1 MSFRSSCALP
11 RIRVSFYVLGQPGP
25 NGTRK
30 GLAVANYFAPGD
42 KVVTEW
48 GGGTVIGGVRGT
60 TIKLD
65 SGEVINIAHG
75 TPGARRLR
83 EANPKPVQA

>member
-1 MSFRSSCALP
+1 MFQ
-11 RIRVSFYVLGQPGP
+11 VGQQV
-25 NGTRK
+25 T
-30 GLAVANYFAPGD
+30 
-42 KVVTEW
+42 TEW
-48 GGGTVIGGVRGT
+48 GGGTVIGGTRGT

-83 EANPKPVQA
+83 EANADVKAAWDGYLGR

>member
-1 MSFRSSCALP
+1 M
-11 RIRVSFYVLGQPGP
+11 
-25 NGTRK
+25 
-30 GLAVANYFAPGD
+30 ANYFVPGD
-42 KVVTEW
+42 QVTTEW

-75 TPGARRLR
+75 TTDARTIRYIILR
-83 EANPKPVQA
+83 SAS

>member
-1 MSFRSSCALP
+1 MFQ
-11 RIRVSFYVLGQPGP
+11 VGQQV
-25 NGTRK
+25 T
-30 GLAVANYFAPGD
+30 
-42 KVVTEW
+42 TEW
-48 GGGTVIGGVRGT
+48 GGGTVIGGTRGT

-65 SGEVINIAHG
+65 SGEVINIGHG

>member
-1 MSFRSSCALP
+1 MFQ
-11 RIRVSFYVLGQPGP
+11 VGQQV
-25 NGTRK
+25 T
-30 GLAVANYFAPGD
+30 
-42 KVVTEW
+42 TEW

-65 SGEVINIAHG
+65 SGETINIAHG

-83 EANPKPVQA
+83 EMNAEAVQA

>member
-1 MSFRSSCALP
+1 MFQ
-11 RIRVSFYVLGQPGP
+11 IGQQV
-25 NGTRK
+25 T
-30 GLAVANYFAPGD
+30 
-42 KVVTEW
+42 TEW

-83 EANPKPVQA
+83 EANADVKAGDFAFTTKSGIVLRVGPLGSTEVHN